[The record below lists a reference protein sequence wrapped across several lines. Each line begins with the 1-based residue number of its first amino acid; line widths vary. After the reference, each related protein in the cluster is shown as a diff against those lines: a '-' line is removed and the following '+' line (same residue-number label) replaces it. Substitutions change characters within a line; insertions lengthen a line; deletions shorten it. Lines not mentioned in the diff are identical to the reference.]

1 MYSQSVVLEDGRR
14 VHGQTFDSPSLILI
28 KIYYPLLDYVEG
40 RELPEGMQ
48 SVEVQFD
55 FWSGNGRQMIND
67 KPWPYMDFQINGKRI
82 DVNNIE
88 RSAEIDNRFLQIL
101 NVIAYGLRNSEN
113 FTRRPIADQRLTL
126 DQLYAEID
134 RFTAPANK
142 SSGVY

>member
-1 MYSQSVVLEDGRR
+1 MYSQSVVLEHGRR

-48 SVEVQFD
+48 SAEVQFD
-55 FWSGNGRQMIND
+55 FWSGNGRQMIDD
-67 KPWPYMDFQINGKRI
+67 KPWPYMDFQINGKQI

-101 NVIAYGLRNSEN
+101 NAIAYRLRNSEN
-113 FTRRPIADQRLTL
+113 FTRRAIADQRLTL

-134 RFTAPANK
+134 RFTAPANT